1 MNEDRAAQRYRQAKE
16 IAMAAL
22 DRPAEARGRW
32 IRRQCGDD
40 HELIEEVRWLVDA
53 AESEATD
60 EVPEHFQQA
69 TEQALRQVSLQV
81 PLPRDYRLIRRL
93 SQGGMGIV
101 YLAERIDGEIRQRV
115 ALKLLHVTDAP
126 DDVLARRFATEQQI
140 LSRLNHPNIAHLID
154 AGVTAEG
161 RPFMATEYVDGQ
173 AIDRWCRERRS
184 SLAERLKLFLGVCDA
199 VDYAH
204 RHMVIHRDL
213 KPANILV
220 SGDGEPKLL
229 DFGIARLLDDPEAT
243 LESDD
248 PDGGKAL
255 TLAYAS
261 PEQIEGSGLSAAT
274 DVYSLGVVLYELL
287 TGVQPFAHHERP
299 TQLREAI
306 LAGSF
311 ETPARRDDM
320 PVGGVSRDLEA
331 IVLRAMHKDP
341 ESRYESARALADDLR
356 RLLEHRP
363 VQARE
368 GQALYRAER
377 FVRRHRL
384 GVAAAVVMVGLLTA
398 FLIDREAQLQR
409 IAWER
414 DRAEA
419 VTEFINE
426 LFAGADSLPSRG
438 NEVTVREILDL
449 GTEQLQGT
457 HHYSPALMGS
467 MYLAIGRAYN
477 GLGLGEQALPLLREA
492 QVALG
497 PSIRIEEQA
506 LIQAEVGAALDTAG
520 RAVEAIAADRLALE
534 LFDQVQADVTEEVL
548 RVRIRQLRNRANVM
562 DAPLEDTIDGLNAIV
577 RELDRYPELPAEL
590 RFEALAAL
598 VGAHVFGNQADEA
611 LELAEQARA
620 LADELHDS
628 DDPRRLRGRYVYAN
642 ALLLS
647 DPERAVA
654 LYADLV
660 DDHERLIG
668 PSQRLA
674 NMIGNF
680 GVALS
685 RAGRHRES
693 MDAFARAAAM
703 IEQLVGRDHYL
714 YRLSVSNLA
723 ALHLRQGEPAEA
735 EALVR
740 EILTDLDWRYQQDG
754 GVETMYRASAL
765 DILGSALVLQG
776 RLMEA
781 VTVYGEALELLAE
794 ADAGEWDELAA
805 TISARRAEVQRELE
819 EGSELL

>member
-1 MNEDRAAQRYRQAKE
+1 MSDRHAAQRYRQAKD

-22 DRPAEARGRW
+22 DRASGEREAW
-32 IRRQCGDD
+32 AQRQCAGDAD
-40 HELIEEVRWLVDA
+40 LLEEVRWLMAA
-53 AESEATD
+53 AEDDDAD
-60 EVPEHFQQA
+60 EVPERFQQA

-115 ALKLLHVTDAP
+115 ALKLLHVTDTP
-126 DDVLARRFATEQQI
+126 DEALTRRFATEQQI

-161 RPFMATEYVDGQ
+161 RPFMATEFVDGQ
-173 AIDRWCRERRS
+173 PIDGWCRDRAS
-184 SLAERLKLFLGVCDA
+184 ALPERLALFVKICDA

-220 SGDGEPKLL
+220 SADGEPKLL
-229 DFGIARLLDDPEAT
+229 DFGIARLIDAPEPGFET
-243 LESDD
+243 DES
-248 PDGGKAL
+248 PDGKAL

-261 PEQIEGSGLSAAT
+261 PEQIEGQGLSAAT

-287 TGVQPFAHHERP
+287 TGAQPFSHLDRP
-299 TQLREAI
+299 EQRRAAI

-311 ETPARRDDM
+311 EAPSSRGQA
-320 PVGGVSRDLEA
+320 PVGRVPRDLEA
-331 IVLRAMHKDP
+331 IVLRAMRKQP
-341 ESRYESARALADDLR
+341 EARYESARALGDDLR
-356 RLLEHRP
+356 RLLEHHP
-363 VQARE
+363 VEARQ
-368 GQALYRAER
+368 GGAFYRAGR

-384 GVAAAVVMVGLLTA
+384 GVAAALAMVVLAAG
-398 FLIDREAQLQR
+398 FLVDRESQLQR

-449 GTEQLQGT
+449 GTTQLQT
-457 HHYSPALMGS
+457 SESYSPALMGS

-492 QVALG
+492 QAALG
-497 PSIRIEEQA
+497 PTVRVGEQA

-534 LFDQVQADVTEEVL
+534 LFEKVPGDVREEVL
-548 RVRIRQLRNRANVM
+548 RVRIRQLRNHANVM
-562 DAPLEDTIDGLNAIV
+562 DVPLEDTIAGLKAILD
-577 RELDRYPELPAEL
+577 ELGQHPELPAEL

-598 VGAHVFGNQADEA
+598 VGAHVFSNHAREA
-611 LELAEQARA
+611 LTLAEQARD
-620 LADELHDS
+620 LAERLHGV
-628 DDPRRLRGRYVYAN
+628 DDPRRLRGRYVHAN

-647 DPERAVA
+647 DPEQAVA

-660 DDHERLIG
+660 EDHERLIG

-685 RAGRHRES
+685 RVGRNRES
-693 MDAFARAAAM
+693 MEAFVRAADM
-703 IEQLVGRDHYL
+703 IESLVGRDHYL
-714 YRLSVSNLA
+714 YRLSISNLA
-723 ALHLRQGEPAEA
+723 ALHLREGEPAEA
-735 EALVR
+735 EVLVR
-740 EILTDLDWRYQQDG
+740 RILADLEWQFDRDG

-765 DILGSALVLQG
+765 DILGSSLVVQG
-776 RLMEA
+776 RLEEA
-781 VTVYGEALELLAE
+781 VAAYREALQLLQADEEGDWE
-794 ADAGEWDELAA
+794 ALVG
-805 TISARRAEVQRELE
+805 TISARLDEVQQELE
-819 EGSELL
+819 ER

>member
-1 MNEDRAAQRYRQAKE
+1 MSEKHAAQRYRRAKT

-22 DRPAEARGRW
+22 DIASERRDTW
-32 IRRQCGDD
+32 IAHQCGDD
-40 HELIEEVRWLVDA
+40 GELLQEVRWLIDA
-53 AESEATD
+53 AEDDAAD
-60 EVPEHFQQA
+60 EVPEEFQQA
-69 TEQALRQVSLQV
+69 TERALRQVSLQV

-115 ALKLLHVTDAP
+115 ALKLLHVSDTP
-126 DDVLARRFATEQQI
+126 DELLARRFATEQQI

-161 RPFMATEYVDGQ
+161 RPFMATEFVDGQ
-173 AIDRWCRERRS
+173 PIDAWCRDRRS
-184 SLAERLKLFLGVCDA
+184 PLEQRLKLFRKVCDA

-220 SGDGEPKLL
+220 SADGEPKLL
-229 DFGIARLLDDPEAT
+229 DFGIARLMVGAQEGDGNDDAEEA
-243 LESDD
+243 E
-248 PDGGKAL
+248 GKGL
-255 TLAYAS
+255 TLSYAS
-261 PEQIEGSGLSAAT
+261 PEQIEGQGLSTAT

-287 TGVQPFAHHERP
+287 TGVQPFARHDNARD
-299 TQLREAI
+299 LRTAI
-306 LAGSF
+306 LAGSL
-311 ETPARRDDM
+311 EPPSRQGSSQGRRI
-320 PVGGVSRDLEA
+320 SYDLEA
-331 IVLRAMHKDP
+331 IVLKAMRVDP
-341 ESRYESARALADDLR
+341 ESRYESARSLGEDLR

-363 VQARE
+363 VTARRSH
-368 GQALYRAER
+368 ALYRTGR
-377 FVRRHRL
+377 FLRRHRL
-384 GVAAAVVMVGLLTA
+384 GVAVAALVGVLLA
-398 FLIDREAQLQR
+398 GFLVDRESQLQR

-449 GTEQLQGT
+449 GTEQLQSADD
-457 HHYSPALMGS
+457 YSPALLGS

-492 QVALG
+492 QAALG
-497 PSIRIEEQA
+497 PTIPLEERA

-520 RAVEAIAADRLALE
+520 RAVEAIAADQRALE
-534 LFDQVQADVTEEVL
+534 LFDKVQADWGEEVL
-548 RVRIRQLRNRANVM
+548 RVRIRQLRNHANVI
-562 DAPLEDTIDGLNAIV
+562 DVPLEVTIAGLESILA
-577 RELDRYPELPAEL
+577 ELDNRPEMPGEL
-590 RFEALAAL
+590 RFDALAAL
-598 VGAHVFGNQADEA
+598 VGAQVFSNRPEVA
-611 LELAEQARA
+611 LDLAEQARA
-620 LADELHDS
+620 VAEALYGP

-647 DPERAVA
+647 EPERAVA

-685 RAGRHRES
+685 RVGRNRDS
-693 MDAFARAAAM
+693 MQAFTRAAEM
-703 IEQLVGRDHYL
+703 IEQVVGRDHYL
-714 YRLSVSNLA
+714 YRLSMSNLA
-723 ALHLRQGEPAEA
+723 ALHLREGESAEA

-740 EILTDLDWRYQQDG
+740 DILTDLDWYSDQRG
-754 GVETMYRASAL
+754 GMEIMYRASAL

-776 RLMEA
+776 RLDEA
-781 VTVYGEALELLAE
+781 VAAYEEALRLLETGGSEEWGEMSANIAARLAE
-794 ADAGEWDELAA
+794 
-805 TISARRAEVQRELE
+805 TRREL
-819 EGSELL
+819 GND

>member
-1 MNEDRAAQRYRQAKE
+1 
-16 IAMAAL
+16 MAAL
-22 DRPAEARGRW
+22 DQPPGERAAWAEQ
-32 IRRQCGDD
+32 QCGDD
-40 HELIEEVRWLVDA
+40 VALLEEVRWLMAAAEDDA
-53 AESEATD
+53 AD

-115 ALKLLHVTDAP
+115 ALKLLHVSDTP
-126 DDVLARRFATEQQI
+126 DEVLTRRFATEQQI

-161 RPFMATEYVDGQ
+161 RPFMATEFVDGQ
-173 AIDRWCRERRS
+173 TIDAWCRDRRS
-184 SLAERLKLFLGVCDA
+184 SLVQRLQLFLKVCDA

-220 SGDGEPKLL
+220 SANGEPKLL
-229 DFGIARLLDDPEAT
+229 DFGIARLVDGPEARN
-243 LESDD
+243 EDD
-248 PDGGKAL
+248 ETAGRGL
-255 TLAYAS
+255 TLSYAS
-261 PEQIEGSGLSAAT
+261 PEQIEGEGLSTAT

-287 TGVQPFAHHERP
+287 TGTSPFSHHEDAVNVRS
-299 TQLREAI
+299 AV
-306 LAGSF
+306 LAGIF
-311 ETPARRDDM
+311 EPPSRLERK
-320 PVGGVSRDLEA
+320 PVKRISQDLEA
-331 IVLRAMHKDP
+331 IVFKAMRVDP
-341 ESRYESARALADDLR
+341 ELRYESARSLAEDVR

-363 VQARE
+363 VIARR
-368 GQALYRAER
+368 GHAFYRAGR
-377 FVRRHRL
+377 FLRRHRL
-384 GVAAAVVMVGLLTA
+384 GVAVAALVVVLLA
-398 FLIDREAQLQR
+398 GFLVDRESQLQR

-419 VTEFINE
+419 VTEFINQ

-449 GTEQLQGT
+449 GTEQLQAA
-457 HHYSPALMGS
+457 HDYSPAQLGS

-492 QVALG
+492 QAALAPTIG
-497 PSIRIEEQA
+497 LDEQA
-506 LIQAEVGAALDTAG
+506 LIQAEVGAALDTSG
-520 RAVEAIAADRLALE
+520 RAVEAIAADRRALE
-534 LFDQVQADVTEEVL
+534 LFEKVQDDHGQEVL
-548 RVRIRQLRNRANVM
+548 RVRIRQLRNHANVM
-562 DAPLEDTIDGLNAIV
+562 DVPLEETIAGLDAILA
-577 RELDRYPELPAEL
+577 ELDSRPDLNGEL
-590 RFEALAAL
+590 RFDTLAAL
-598 VGAHVFGNQADEA
+598 VGAHVFSNQPEAALDLAAQARMLAEA
-611 LELAEQARA
+611 LYGPE
-620 LADELHDS
+620 
-628 DDPRRLRGRYVYAN
+628 DPRRLRGRYVHAN
-642 ALLLS
+642 ALLLTE
-647 DPERAVA
+647 PERAVA

-685 RAGRHRES
+685 RVGRNRES
-693 MDAFARAAAM
+693 MDAFSRAAAM
-703 IEQLVGRDHYL
+703 IERVVGRDHYL

-723 ALHLRQGEPAEA
+723 ALHLREGEPQEA
-735 EALVR
+735 ETLVR
-740 EILTDLDWRYQQDG
+740 EILANVEWRHDQHG

-776 RLMEA
+776 RLEEA
-781 VTVYGEALELLAE
+781 VDVYEQALGLLE
-794 ADAGEWDELAA
+794 SSPSGEWDEMTDTVAA
-805 TISARRAEVQRELE
+805 RLAEVQREL
-819 EGSELL
+819 GSD

>member
-1 MNEDRAAQRYRQAKE
+1 MSDERSAKYYRKAKA
-16 IAMAAL
+16 IAVEAL
-22 DRPAEARGRW
+22 DCAPGEREALIDDR
-32 IRRQCGDD
+32 CAGDTRLR
-40 HELIEEVRWLVDA
+40 EEVEWLIEAAEDDA
-53 AESEATD
+53 AD
-60 EVPEHFQQA
+60 EVPEQFQQA

-126 DDVLARRFATEQQI
+126 DETLVRRFATEQQI

-161 RPFMATEYVDGQ
+161 RPFMATEFVDGQ
-173 AIDRWCRERRS
+173 TIDAWCRDRRS
-184 SLAERLKLFLGVCDA
+184 SLEQRLQLFLKVCDA

-220 SGDGEPKLL
+220 SADGEPKLL
-229 DFGIARLLDDPEAT
+229 DFGIARLVDGPQRNDDDDEPE
-243 LESDD
+243 
-248 PDGGKAL
+248 GRGL
-255 TLAYAS
+255 TLSYAS
-261 PEQIEGSGLSAAT
+261 PEQIEGEGLSTAT

-287 TGVQPFAHHERP
+287 TGTSPFAQHEGAGD
-299 TQLREAI
+299 LRHAV

-311 ETPARRDDM
+311 EPPSRLEKK
-320 PVGGVSRDLEA
+320 PVKRISQDLEA
-331 IVLRAMHKDP
+331 VVLKAMRVDP
-341 ESRYESARALADDLR
+341 ELRYESARSLAEDVL

-363 VQARE
+363 VIARR
-368 GQALYRAER
+368 GHAFYRAGR
-377 FVRRHRL
+377 FLRRHRL
-384 GVAAAVVMVGLLTA
+384 SVTVAALVAALLVG
-398 FLIDREAQLQR
+398 FLVDRESQLQR

-419 VTEFINE
+419 VTEFINQ

-449 GTEQLQGT
+449 GTEQLQAADD
-457 HHYSPALMGS
+457 YSPAQLGS

-492 QVALG
+492 QAALA
-497 PSIRIEEQA
+497 PSIGLDEQA
-506 LIQAEVGAALDTAG
+506 LIQAEVGAALDTSG

-534 LFDQVQADVTEEVL
+534 LFDRVQADHGEEVM
-548 RVRIRQLRNRANVM
+548 RVRIRQLRNHANVM
-562 DAPLEDTIDGLNAIV
+562 DVPLEETIAGLEAILA
-577 RELDRYPELPAEL
+577 ELDTRPDLNDEL
-590 RFEALAAL
+590 RFDTLAAL
-598 VGAHVFGNQADEA
+598 VGAHVFGNQPEAA
-611 LELAEQARA
+611 LELAAQARTLAEA
-620 LADELHDS
+620 LYDAE
-628 DDPRRLRGRYVYAN
+628 DPRRLRGRYVHAN

-647 DPERAVA
+647 EPERAVA

-685 RAGRHRES
+685 RVGRNRES
-693 MDAFARAAAM
+693 MQAFGRAAEM
-703 IEQLVGRDHYL
+703 IERVVGRDHYL

-723 ALHLRQGEPAEA
+723 ALHLREGEPEEA
-735 EALVR
+735 ESLVR
-740 EILTDLDWRYQQDG
+740 EILTDVEWRHDQQG

-776 RLMEA
+776 RLEEA
-781 VTVYGEALELLAE
+781 VVVYEQALDLLEASASGEWEEMSTTVAARLAE
-794 ADAGEWDELAA
+794 V
-805 TISARRAEVQRELE
+805 RRELE
-819 EGSELL
+819 SD